1 MPLRFFADHCI
12 PNSIIQELQNAG
24 YSVLRLKEHIPIE
37 SSDSKVLATAQ
48 EFDAIL
54 LSLNGD
60 FTNILNYPPDRY
72 KGIIAFQV
80 KNHPEMIPQLMRRL
94 LSYLALHPEM
104 DFYKGK
110 LILLEVHRIRI
121 QK

>member
-12 PNSIIQELQNAG
+12 PNSIIQELQDTG
-24 YSVLRLKEHIPIE
+24 YSVIRLKDRIPIE
-37 SSDSKVLATAQ
+37 SPDSRVLGTAQ
-48 EFDAIL
+48 EIDAIL

-60 FTNILNYPPDRY
+60 FANILSYPPDRY

-80 KNHPEMIPQLMRRL
+80 RNHPETIPHLMRRL

>member
-12 PNSIIQELQNAG
+12 PNSIIQGLQDAG
-24 YSVLRLKEHIPIE
+24 YSVLRLKDHIPIE
-37 SSDSKVLATAQ
+37 SSDSKVLATSQ

-94 LSYLALHPEM
+94 LSYLALYPEM

-110 LILLEVHRIRI
+110 LIILEVHRIRI

>member
-24 YSVLRLKEHIPIE
+24 YNVLRLKDHIPIE
-37 SSDSKVLATAQ
+37 SPDSKVLATAQ
-48 EFDAIL
+48 ELDAIL
-54 LSLNGD
+54 LSLDGD
-60 FTNILNYPPDRY
+60 FVNILNYPPDRY
-72 KGIIAFQV
+72 KGIIAFQI
-80 KNHPEMIPQLMRRL
+80 KNHPEVIPHLMRRL
-94 LSYLALHPEM
+94 LSYFALHPDR

-110 LILLEVHRIRI
+110 LILLEVHRIRT

>member
-24 YSVLRLKEHIPIE
+24 YSVLRLKDHILIE
-37 SSDSKVLATAQ
+37 SSGIKVIASAQ
-48 EFDAIL
+48 ELDAIL

-60 FTNILNYPPDRY
+60 FANILNYPPNRY
-72 KGIIAFQV
+72 KGIIAFQI
-80 KNHPEMIPQLMRRL
+80 KNHPEAIPHLMRRL

-104 DFYKGK
+104 DFYKEK
-110 LILLEVHRIRI
+110 LFLLEVHRIRI

>member
-12 PNSIIQELQNAG
+12 PNSIIQELQDAG
-24 YSVLRLKEHIPIE
+24 CSVLRLKDHIPIE
-37 SSDSKVLATAQ
+37 SPDSKVIEITQ

-80 KNHPEMIPQLMRRL
+80 RNHPETIPYLMRRL
-94 LSYLALHPEM
+94 LSYISLHPDM

>member
-12 PNSIIQELQNAG
+12 PNFIIQELQDVG
-24 YSVLRLKEHIPIE
+24 YRVLRLKGHIPIE
-37 SSDSKVLATAQ
+37 SPDSKVIATAQ
-48 EFDAIL
+48 ELDAIL

-80 KNHPEMIPQLMRRL
+80 KNHPEVIPHLIRRL

>member
-12 PNSIIQELQNAG
+12 PNSIIQELQDVG
-24 YSVLRLKEHIPIE
+24 HRVLRLKDRIAVE
-37 SSDSKVLATAQ
+37 SPDGKVIATAQ
-48 EFDAIL
+48 ELDAIL

-60 FTNILNYPPDRY
+60 FANILNYPPDRY

-80 KNHPEMIPQLMRRL
+80 KNHPEVIPQLMRRL
-94 LSYLALHPEM
+94 LSYLALHPDM

>member
-1 MPLRFFADHCI
+1 LYPQFHHSRA
-12 PNSIIQELQNAG
+12 SGYRIQCHSAKRS
-24 YSVLRLKEHIPIE
+24 YPPIK
-37 SSDSKVLATAQ
+37 SPDSKVLGTAQ
-48 EFDAIL
+48 ELDAIL

-60 FTNILNYPPDRY
+60 FANILSYPPDRY

-80 KNHPEMIPQLMRRL
+80 RNHPETIPHLMRRL

>member
-1 MPLRFFADHCI
+1 MPEICR
-12 PNSIIQELQNAG
+12 N
-24 YSVLRLKEHIPIE
+24 LRLP
-37 SSDSKVLATAQ
+37 
-48 EFDAIL
+48 FDAFKIL
-54 LSLNGD
+54 CGD
-60 FTNILNYPPDRY
+60 FTNILNYPPTRY

-80 KNHPEMIPQLMRRL
+80 KNHPEVIPHLMRRL
-94 LSYLALHPEM
+94 LSYLALHHEM

>member
-12 PNSIIQELQNAG
+12 PNSIIQELQDAG
-24 YSVLRLKEHIPIE
+24 YSVIRLKDRIPIE
-37 SSDSKVLATAQ
+37 SPDSKVLGTAQ
-48 EFDAIL
+48 EIDAIL

-60 FTNILNYPPDRY
+60 FANILSYPPDRY

-80 KNHPEMIPQLMRRL
+80 RNHPETIPHLMRRL
-94 LSYLALHPEM
+94 LSYLAVHPEM

>member
-12 PNSIIQELQNAG
+12 PNSIIQELQDAG
-24 YSVLRLKEHIPIE
+24 YLVLRLKDRIPIE
-37 SSDSKVLATAQ
+37 SPDLRVLTTAQ
-48 EFDAIL
+48 ELDSIL

-60 FTNILNYPPDRY
+60 FTSILNYPPDRY

-80 KNHPEMIPQLMRRL
+80 RNHPEVIPYLMRRL
-94 LSYLALHPEM
+94 LSFFALHPEM

>member
-1 MPLRFFADHCI
+1 MPLRFFTDHCI
-12 PNSIIQELQNAG
+12 PNSIIQELQDVG
-24 YSVLRLKEHIPIE
+24 YRVLRLKDHIPIE
-37 SSDSKVLATAQ
+37 SSDSKLITTAQ
-48 EFDAIL
+48 ELDAIL

-60 FTNILNYPPDRY
+60 FINILNYPPTRY

-80 KNHPEMIPQLMRRL
+80 KNHPEVIPHLMRRL